1 MSWSALGLPT
11 GNITS
16 YAEAVSFAIPD
27 PANLILNP
35 TSLFRSNCGDGNW
48 TLVGANTL
56 VGSPDLPAEM
66 YPRTASLGVGCGG
79 AVT

>member
-27 PANLILNP
+27 PANLTLNP

-66 YPRTASLGVGCGG
+66 YPRIASLGVGCGG